1 MRTPNKRR
9 LAELERFE
17 EAKADEADDILDDLE
32 FNPSHAA
39 APSRVGRSCRSG
51 RYDDDAM

>member
-39 APSRVGRSCRSG
+39 PSRVGRSCGSG
-51 RYDDDAM
+51 RHADDAM